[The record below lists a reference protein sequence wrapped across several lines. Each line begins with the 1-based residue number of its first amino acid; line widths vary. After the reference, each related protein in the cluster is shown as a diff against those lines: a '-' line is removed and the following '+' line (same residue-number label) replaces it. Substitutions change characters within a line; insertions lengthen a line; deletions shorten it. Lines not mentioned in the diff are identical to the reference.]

1 MKTWDKVNAKRKEK
15 RVKIKEIAK
24 ELGITKQTLYYHIRN
39 IKEKEKNTFSVEQMQ
54 KISDILKEDISI
66 FFD

>member
-15 RVKIKEIAK
+15 RVKIEEIAK